1 MCFIVFFLGLNGGR
15 FLSDALEKDRDTLTD
30 KINNGIMTMDK
41 KVEDAF
47 AFCMKTFEKMRSVSA

>member
-1 MCFIVFFLGLNGGR
+1 M
-15 FLSDALEKDRDTLTD
+15 SDALEKDRDTLTD

-47 AFCMKTFEKMRSVSA
+47 AFRMKHLKK